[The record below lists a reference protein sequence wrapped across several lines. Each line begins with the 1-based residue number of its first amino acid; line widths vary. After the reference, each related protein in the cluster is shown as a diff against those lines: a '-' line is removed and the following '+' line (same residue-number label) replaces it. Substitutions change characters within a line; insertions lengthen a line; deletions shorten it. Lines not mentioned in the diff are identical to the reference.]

1 MTRQKLWIGLVVL
14 FLAGV
19 LTGVVGAA
27 LYWQYEQDQR
37 EERGPAAKQERV
49 MKKLTH
55 ELSLN
60 QAQQAAMKPIV
71 DRTHKQ
77 LLRLRFEHQPEV
89 ERILAQ
95 AIADMKTTLSLD
107 QQHKLDALYA
117 GLRGRWNK
125 SREFLPDAERGP
137 RSTGQHP

>member
-1 MTRQKLWIGLVVL
+1 MTRQKLWIGLIVL

-19 LTGVVGAA
+19 LTGIVGSV
-27 LYWQYEQDQR
+27 LYWQYEQGHRD
-37 EERGPAAKQERV
+37 ERGPAARQERV

-60 QAQQAAMKPIV
+60 SAQQASMKPIV
-71 DRTHKQ
+71 DRAHKQ

-89 ERILAQ
+89 EHILAQ
-95 AIADMKTTLSLD
+95 AMADMKTALSPD
-107 QQHKLDALYA
+107 QRQKLDDLYA

-125 SREFLPDAERGP
+125 SREFLPDAEREP
-137 RSTGQHP
+137 RSTGQR

>member
-19 LTGVVGAA
+19 LTGAVGAA

-37 EERGPAAKQERV
+37 GERGPAARQERV

-60 QAQQAAMKPIV
+60 PAQQAVVKPIV

-95 AIADMKTTLSLD
+95 AMTDMKTTLSPD
-107 QQHKLDALYA
+107 QQQKLDGLYD
-117 GLRGRWNK
+117 GLRRRWNK
-125 SREFLPDAERGP
+125 SREFLPEAERGP
-137 RSTGQHP
+137 RSPGQQP